1 MITRKEAEAYE
12 KEARADERL
21 AAAEKK
27 MFNAL
32 STVLRVPKQK
42 AASSAE
48 PPILPSKPAQNSAS
62 KKK

>member
-32 STVLRVPKQK
+32 STALRVPKQRP
-42 AASSAE
+42 ASSDQ
-48 PPILPSKPAQNSAS
+48 PPILPRKAAQKGTS